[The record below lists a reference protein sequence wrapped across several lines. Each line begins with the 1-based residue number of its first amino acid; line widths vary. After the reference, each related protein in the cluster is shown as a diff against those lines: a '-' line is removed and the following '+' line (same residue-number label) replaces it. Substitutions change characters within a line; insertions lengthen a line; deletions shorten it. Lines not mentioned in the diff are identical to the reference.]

1 MRRIASPDCG
11 CVLRRISAGAAL
23 SLVTGLVQ
31 LAAPPASA
39 ALTLPPGFQLVDYDT
54 GQAPYN
60 LTNFAWLDD
69 GGLLTSGKDGTVT
82 FVPSGG
88 APRIIG
94 KVPSVRAVAD
104 HGMLGFAPAND
115 YPTTGRV
122 FISYDKGDP
131 AGTGFGMVEEWK
143 AFPPQDP
150 ISFSHS
156 RTIIDGSLTTP
167 QLVQSGPTHGIDT
180 VLVAPDDTLFLS
192 VGDDARN
199 NGDPRTLRAQ
209 QLGQPYGKLL
219 HFTEDGEG
227 IPSNPWFQPS
237 KPRSWRSL
245 VHAYGFRNPFRFSL
259 DPRSGVPHL
268 GDVGW
273 GRAEEV
279 NTLEPGANAGWP
291 CYEGN
296 KRTSFM
302 GQDVCQKLYAAGT
315 ATMPTWTYPRAGKN
329 SSVVGGIH
337 YTGTSYPA
345 EYRNAY
351 FFGDYSRQMIWTLAT
366 DPAGQLTRAPEE
378 SGFAVE
384 AGGPV
389 AFHAGPNGDVTYADI
404 LSGTV
409 RRLVYTTG
417 NRPPVAVLATTTDAS
432 TRTVELSA
440 GDSYDLD
447 GDTLSYH
454 WDFGDGTT
462 GEGAE
467 VEHTYDS
474 ADPVDVTLTV
484 TDQLDAA
491 GTATRTVHPA
501 NRTPELELVTPP
513 PGTYSV
519 GDVVELT
526 ATATDAED
534 GDLAI
539 SWDTALKHCP
549 FAGSCH
555 IHPDGTVTGPSYTRS
570 FTDHGHDTTMLVTAR
585 TEDATGATTSVT
597 YEAVP
602 TLRTLIV
609 ESPVAVNVNG
619 VLSAASQ
626 VVAGSAVQ
634 LAAPRRSS
642 HWRFHRWSDGGDAA
656 HAFTM
661 PDHDLTLSVTYRSAI
676 SRRYAALGGRSSPLG
691 APLSDEHAVAG
702 GRARHYAGG
711 RLYWSPGNGV
721 HQVHGPILRKYV
733 DVGHVRSCLGFPTTD
748 VRTIR
753 GGVRSRF
760 EGGTI
765 THRPGQGTTTVDC

>member
-1 MRRIASPDCG
+1 
-11 CVLRRISAGAAL
+11 VLRKFSAGAVL
-23 SLVTGLVQ
+23 SLVIGMVQ
-31 LAAPPASA
+31 LAAPQPAA

-82 FVPSGG
+82 FVPAGG
-88 APRIIG
+88 APRVIG

-115 YPTTGRV
+115 YATTGRV

-131 AGTGFGMVEEWK
+131 EGTGFGMVEEWK
-143 AFPPQDP
+143 AFPPQGP
-150 ISFSHS
+150 TTFSHS

-167 QLVQSGPTHGIDT
+167 QLEQTGPTHGIDT
-180 VLVAPDDTLFLS
+180 VLVAPDDTLYLS
-192 VGDDARN
+192 IGDDSLN

-209 QLGQPYGKLL
+209 KLGQPYGKLL

-227 IPSNPWFQPS
+227 IRSNPWFQPA

-245 VHAYGFRNPFRFSL
+245 VHSYGFRNPFRFSL
-259 DPRSGVPHL
+259 DPRSGLPHL

-273 GRAEEV
+273 GRMEEV
-279 NTLEPGANAGWP
+279 NTLEPGANGGWP
-291 CYEGN
+291 CYEGE

-302 GQDVCQKLYAAGT
+302 GRDVCKKLYAAGT
-315 ATMPTWTYPRAGKN
+315 ATMPVWTYPHVAKN
-329 SSVVGGIH
+329 NSVVGGVH

-345 EYRNAY
+345 EYRDAY
-351 FFGDYSRQMIWTLAT
+351 FFGDYSRQMVWTLAT
-366 DPAGQLTRAPEE
+366 DPAGRLTRAPEE
-378 SGFAVE
+378 SGFAVD

-404 LSGTV
+404 LSGKV

-417 NRPPVAVLATTTDAS
+417 NRPPVAVLATTTDAP
-432 TRTVELSA
+432 TRTVEFTA

-447 GDTLSYH
+447 GDTLSHH
-454 WDFGDGTT
+454 WDFGDGSTAN
-462 GEGAE
+462 GAE

-484 TDQLDAA
+484 TDQLGAT
-491 GTATRTVHPA
+491 GTATRTVHPG
-501 NRTPELELVTPP
+501 NHTPELDLVTPP
-513 PGTYSV
+513 PSTFSV
-519 GDVVELT
+519 GDAVELT
-526 ATATDAED
+526 ATATDVED
-534 GDLAI
+534 GDLEI

-555 IHPDGTVTGPSYTRS
+555 IHPDDTVTGPTYSRP
-570 FTDHGHDTTMLVTAR
+570 FTGHGNDTTTLVTAR
-585 TEDATGATTSVT
+585 AEDNTGATTAVT

-602 TLRTLIV
+602 TLRTLTV
-609 ESPVAVNVNG
+609 ESPVAVTVNG

-626 VVAGSAVQ
+626 VVAGSSVQ
-634 LAAPRRSS
+634 LDAPVRSS
-642 HWRFHRWSDGGDAA
+642 HWRFHRWSDGGAAA
-656 HAFTM
+656 HAFVM
-661 PDHDLTLSVTYRSAI
+661 PDRDLTFSARYRSAI
-676 SRRYAALGGRSSPLG
+676 FRTYDDLGGRSSLLG
-691 APLSDEHAVAG
+691 APRSPEYAVAG
-702 GRARHYAGG
+702 GRARNYTDG

-721 HQVHGPILRKYV
+721 HEVHGPILKKYV
-733 DVGHVRSCLGFPTTD
+733 AKGHVRSCLGFPTTD

-753 GGVRSRF
+753 AGVRSRF

-765 THRPGQGTTTVDC
+765 THRPTTGTTVDC